1 MTKRFLFTLAFIF
14 SCLFIWAQGL
24 PSGINYQAVARDS
37 KGQPMINKDINFK
50 ISLLAGDAQGKTV
63 YEETHSV
70 QTGEIGMFSIIIGQ
84 GKALRGLFSE
94 VPWSEK
100 QIWMEVAIDEYK
112 KGKYMTLSASKL
124 MAVPYAFHAGTAD
137 GVVGEEA
144 SGRND
149 LGPSAFW
156 KVNGN
161 NMTFPGSMFMGTIDF
176 KDLVFKTNSI
186 EAMRIGANGDINIKN
201 TLNVGVDINV
211 GRDANIGRD
220 ANLGR
225 NLNVEGIARF
235 NNTAQSNTK
244 DDGSVIVEGGVGI
257 EKNVNIGGNTEI
269 DGTLGVDGVTTLKN
283 TTESTTK
290 DNGALIVEGGVGIEK
305 NVNIGG
311 NTEIDGTLGVD
322 GVTTLKN
329 TTEST
334 TKDNGALIVEGGVGI
349 KKNVNIGGNTEIDG
363 TLGVD
368 GVTTLKNTIEST
380 TKDNGS
386 LVVEGGVGVE
396 KNINIGGNSALSGN
410 STIGGTIGV
419 NGVATFNNTTQ
430 STTKDNGAVV
440 IEGGVGIEKNIN
452 VGGNSSVAGN
462 ASVTGNSTIGGNST
476 VNGLT
481 GLNGQVTI
489 SANVGGGSDSYGAY
503 PLRVEGSEQGVAIKL
518 SVGTPLGA
526 NNFLT
531 FFNSSGN
538 AVGGV
543 EGQDYAEKQAWPPN
557 VFDRSIMIATEIKS
571 GVGIG
576 LSFIPTCTGGFIV
589 SCGVSGS
596 SIALAAADLILA
608 TANLIA
614 FEVFLSQYIGVTYSS
629 GSADYAEW
637 LERAYPEEEISAGD
651 IVAVNGGKIT
661 KYTEKAQQFMAI
673 STNPAILGNVPTDG
687 NVSNMEKVAFM
698 GQIPVKVRG
707 IVLIGDYILPSGLH
721 DGIGIAVSP
730 DEITAEQYR
739 KIVGV
744 AWSNSFLEKGI
755 SYINMAIGLNS
766 NDVSILAAKQE
777 KKIKELENQNIAM
790 EKKFKSLEDRLSALE
805 KGTIYIPA
813 ENLAD
818 ISKDIPVIA
827 SPKVM
832 TREET
837 LAYEMP
843 SELNDNVMKEAMAY
857 LESEY
862 KRRGIN
868 IANHPGLHKLLT
880 DMDFQAEV
888 IQKTKETYKATYQ
901 NFIAGV
907 KH

>member
-1 MTKRFLFTLAFIF
+1 MKKRFLITLAFIF
-14 SCLFIWAQGL
+14 SSLFIWAQVL

-37 KGQPMINKDINFK
+37 KGQPMVNKDIDFK

-63 YEETHSV
+63 YEEIHSV
-70 QTGEIGMFSIIIGQ
+70 RTGDIGMFGLIIGQ
-84 GKALRGLFSE
+84 GKTLRGEFSK
-94 VPWSEK
+94 VPWSEQ
-100 QIWMEVAIDEYK
+100 QIWMEVAIDENIS
-112 KGKYMTLSASKL
+112 GKFVSLSANKL

-137 GVVGEEA
+137 AVVGEESA
-144 SGRND
+144 GRSD

-257 EKNVNIGGNTEI
+257 EKNVNIGGNSEI

-290 DNGALIVEGGVGIEK
+290 DNGALVVEGGVGIEK

-334 TKDNGALIVEGGVGI
+334 TKDNGALVVKGGVGI
-349 KKNVNIGGNTEIDG
+349 EKNVNIGGNTEIDG

-368 GVTTLKNTIEST
+368 GVTTLKNTTEST
-380 TKDNGS
+380 TKDNGA
-386 LVVEGGVGVE
+386 LVVEGGLGVE
-396 KNINIGGNSALSGN
+396 KNINIGGNSALTGN
-410 STIGGTIGV
+410 STIGGTLGV

-430 STTKDNGAVV
+430 SMTKDNGAVV

-462 ASVTGNSTIGGNST
+462 SSVTGNSTIGGNST

-557 VFDRSIMIATEIKS
+557 VFDRSLMIANEIKS

-637 LERAYPEEEISAGD
+637 LERAYPEEVISAGD

-766 NDVSILAAKQE
+766 NDVSTLAAKQE
-777 KKIKELENQNIAM
+777 KKIKELENQNIVM
-790 EKKFKSLEDRLSALE
+790 EKKFKSLEDRLIALE
-805 KGTIYIPA
+805 KGTIYVPN
-813 ENLAD
+813 EDLAD
-818 ISKDIPVIA
+818 ISKDLPAIA

-832 TREET
+832 SREET
-837 LAYEMP
+837 LASEMP
-843 SELNDNVMKEAMAY
+843 SELNDEVMKEAMAY

-868 IANHPGLHKLLT
+868 IASHPGFHKLLT
-880 DMDFQAEV
+880 DMDFQAAV

-901 NFIAGV
+901 NFTSGV

>member
-1 MTKRFLFTLAFIF
+1 MKKRFLITLAFIF
-14 SCLFIWAQGL
+14 SSLFIWAQVL

-37 KGQPMINKDINFK
+37 KGQPMVNKDIDFK

-63 YEETHSV
+63 YEEIHSV
-70 QTGEIGMFSIIIGQ
+70 RTGDIGMFGLIIGQ
-84 GKALRGLFSE
+84 GKTLRGEFSK
-94 VPWSEK
+94 VPWSEQ
-100 QIWMEVAIDEYK
+100 QIWMEVAIDENIS
-112 KGKYMTLSASKL
+112 GKFVSLSANKL

-137 GVVGEEA
+137 AVVGEESA
-144 SGRND
+144 GRSD

-244 DDGSVIVEGGVGI
+244 DDGSVIVEGGIGI

-290 DNGALIVEGGVGIEK
+290 DNGALVVEGGVGIEK

-334 TKDNGALIVEGGVGI
+334 TKDNGAL
-349 KKNVNIGGNTEIDG
+349 
-363 TLGVD
+363 
-368 GVTTLKNTIEST
+368 
-380 TKDNGS
+380 
-386 LVVEGGVGVE
+386 VVEGGLGVE
-396 KNINIGGNSALSGN
+396 KNINIGGNSALTGN
-410 STIGGTIGV
+410 STIGGTLGV

-430 STTKDNGAVV
+430 SMTKDNGAVV

-462 ASVTGNSTIGGNST
+462 SSVTGNSTIGGNST

-557 VFDRSIMIATEIKS
+557 VFDRSLMIANEIKS

-637 LERAYPEEEISAGD
+637 LERAYPEEVISAGD

-766 NDVSILAAKQE
+766 NDVSTLAAKQE
-777 KKIKELENQNIAM
+777 KKIKELENQNIVM
-790 EKKFKSLEDRLSALE
+790 EKKFKSLEDRLIALE
-805 KGTIYIPA
+805 KGTIYVPN
-813 ENLAD
+813 EDLAD
-818 ISKDIPVIA
+818 ISKDLPAIA

-832 TREET
+832 SREET
-837 LAYEMP
+837 LASEMP
-843 SELNDNVMKEAMAY
+843 SELNDEVMKEAMAY

-868 IANHPGLHKLLT
+868 IASHPGFHKLLT
-880 DMDFQAEV
+880 DMDFQAAV

-901 NFIAGV
+901 NFTSGV

>member
-1 MTKRFLFTLAFIF
+1 MKKRFLFTLAFIF

-63 YEETHSV
+63 YEETHSI
-70 QTGEIGMFSIIIGQ
+70 QTGEIGMFSIIVGQ
-84 GKALRGLFSE
+84 GKAIRGLFSE

-100 QIWMEVAIDEYK
+100 QIWMEVAIDENK
-112 KGKYMTLSASKL
+112 TGKYLTLSASKL

-137 GVVGEEA
+137 AVIGEEA

-161 NMTFPGSMFMGTIDF
+161 NMTFPGSMFMGTIDL

-186 EAMRIGANGDINIKN
+186 EAMRISANGDINIKN
-201 TLNVGVDINV
+201 TLSIGVDLNV

-269 DGTLGVDGVTTLKN
+269 DGTLGVDGVTSLKN
-283 TTESTTK
+283 TNESTTK

-311 NTEIDGTLGVD
+311 NAEIDGTLGVD
-322 GVTTLKN
+322 GVTTLK
-329 TTEST
+329 
-334 TKDNGALIVEGGVGI
+334 
-349 KKNVNIGGNTEIDG
+349 
-363 TLGVD
+363 
-368 GVTTLKNTIEST
+368 
-380 TKDNGS
+380 
-386 LVVEGGVGVE
+386 
-396 KNINIGGNSALSGN
+396 
-410 STIGGTIGV
+410 
-419 NGVATFNNTTQ
+419 NTTQ

-440 IEGGVGIEKNIN
+440 IEGGVGVEKNIN

-462 ASVTGNSTIGGNST
+462 SSVTGNSTIGGNST

-557 VFDRSIMIATEIKS
+557 VFDRSLMIANEIKC

-687 NVSNMEKVAFM
+687 NVSNMEKVAFI

-766 NDVSILAAKQE
+766 NDVSTLAAKQE
-777 KKIKELENQNIAM
+777 KKIKELENQNIVM
-790 EKKFKSLEDRLSALE
+790 EKKFKSLEDRLIALE
-805 KGTIYIPA
+805 KGTIYVPS
-813 ENLAD
+813 EDLAD
-818 ISKDIPVIA
+818 ISKDLPAIA

-832 TREET
+832 SREET
-837 LAYEMP
+837 LASEMP
-843 SELNDNVMKEAMAY
+843 SELNDEVMKEAMAY

-868 IANHPGLHKLLT
+868 IASHPGFHKLLT
-880 DMDFQAEV
+880 DMDFQTEV
-888 IQKTKETYKATYQ
+888 IQKTKETYRATYQ
-901 NFIAGV
+901 NFMAGV